1 MKKINIIFDYI
12 YYRLN
17 KLYYRWD
24 GENGTTSII
33 GVSMFQSMII
43 GNTILI
49 ILKII
54 LTKEELRNFPRF
66 FLIVIVIFIIFQ
78 IYNYFRYKN
87 KYFLLKERWEN
98 ETKKERIQRG
108 ILVILALVL
117 PWAFIIA
124 LAFV

>member
-87 KYFLLKERWEN
+87 KYSVLKERWEN
-98 ETKKERIQRG
+98 ETKKEYIQRG
-108 ILVILALVL
+108 ILVLLALVL
-117 PWAFIIA
+117 PWVFIIA

>member
-87 KYFLLKERWEN
+87 KYSVLKERWKN
-98 ETKKERIQRG
+98 ETKKEYIQRG
-108 ILVILALVL
+108 ILVLLALVL
-117 PWAFIIA
+117 PWVFIIA